1 MTRWGPSPDFDDL
14 VGPEVDGEER
24 AQMRRAHDLLVA
36 AGPPPDLPAAFDAPR
51 VRPLSRRR
59 VTALALAAALATAAF
74 AGGWA
79 LRGGDESF
87 DVRAEVPMRA
97 TANADGASALIKL
110 GHADELG
117 NWPMEIVV
125 RGLKPLPDGGYYEL
139 MLTKKGEPVATCG
152 SFKVRATGETVVRL
166 GASYE
171 LSDFD
176 GWVVR
181 PYIHDRDEF
190 NKRVLLTT

>member
-1 MTRWGPSPDFDDL
+1 VTRRGPDFDEL
-14 VGPEVDGEER
+14 VGPEVTGEER

-36 AGPPPDLPAAFDAPR
+36 AGPPAELPDALDAPH
-51 VRPLSRRR
+51 VRPLTRRR
-59 VTALALAAALATAAF
+59 VAAIALAAALATSAF

-87 DVRAEVPMRA
+87 EVRAEVPMRA
-97 TANADGASALIKL
+97 TAHAEGASALIKL
-110 GHADELG
+110 GNADELG

-125 RGLKPLPDGGYYEL
+125 RGLKPLPEGGYYEL
-139 MLTKKGEPVATCG
+139 MLTKKGQPIATCG

-181 PYIHDRDEF
+181 PYIHDRDAF
-190 NKRVLLTT
+190 NKRILLTT